1 MQRGFNQLSEDIFA
15 VFTGGF
21 LSNRHM
27 KCVGY
32 LISETF
38 IYLQNRNDNDTA
50 SFYKQVLSESNE
62 INLMSKAPYKYV
74 ATAVNF

>member
-1 MQRGFNQLSEDIFA
+1 MHVGFNQWSEDTLA
-15 VFTGGF
+15 VLTCGF
-21 LSNRHM
+21 LPSRHM
-27 KCVGY
+27 KFVGY

-38 IYLQNRNDNDTA
+38 IYLQNRNNNATA
-50 SFYKQVLSESNE
+50 LFYKQVLSESNE